1 MLPSLGKEFDASA
14 STGEAAAVDD
24 LHRTRCCRRNNGLNS
39 EAWKARSLAQAFL
52 KADID
57 FKADEASTVLCFR
70 KKKNLSG
77 SGMSAGWISIAY
89 LVACSHRGCL
99 TAGRSGA
106 PT

>member
-24 LHRTRCCRRNNGLNS
+24 LHRTRCCRRNNGLDS

-57 FKADEASTVLCFR
+57 FKADEASQVLGFR
-70 KKKNLSG
+70 KKKKR
-77 SGMSAGWISIAY
+77 AAIAY
-89 LVACSHRGCL
+89 LVACFRRGCL

>member
-57 FKADEASTVLCFR
+57 SRRTKLQVLCFP
-70 KKKNLSG
+70 KKKSLELLSFLPKELAQKF
-77 SGMSAGWISIAY
+77 AGT
-89 LVACSHRGCL
+89 L
-99 TAGRSGA
+99 
-106 PT
+106 